1 MSACF
6 LNAGHEVTPNSS
18 SCFFFPF
25 LKGRGGVF
33 SVRPVMFCL
42 SFFTRPLLSLILLCT
57 PIRTELNSVLAY
69 HLSFNRYAAQ
79 RKSRHDEAASAAA
92 NAITIAPH
100 DHKMY
105 AVRATAAY
113 KRRDWSAVVVEASAC
128 AKGLAAAQPSL
139 LLKLAKG
146 HGPSGVLR
154 AKVNDEHE
162 KRTLI
167 HLLFRV
173 NLFFFFFFT

>member
-1 MSACF
+1 LLKSF
-6 LNAGHEVTPNSS
+6 SLLVPN
-18 SCFFFPF
+18 FF
-25 LKGRGGVF
+25 VI
-33 SVRPVMFCL
+33 
-42 SFFTRPLLSLILLCT
+42 LSLFWCT
-57 PIRTELNSVLAY
+57 SNICPLHSTSSTRFTHTYS
-69 HLSFNRYAAQ
+69 YAAQ

-154 AKVNDEHE
+154 NKVGSCVC
-162 KRTLI
+162 T
-167 HLLFRV
+167 FW
-173 NLFFFFFFT
+173 